1 MSGRNSF
8 KKLTENISSE
18 RRAKIEARKIELREE
33 MALHE
38 LRQAIG
44 TSQETLADSLDVLQ
58 PAIAKMERRSDIR
71 VSSLRR
77 MIEAMG
83 GSLEIKA
90 HFPQGNVTLTN
101 YNNEPPGL

>member
-1 MSGRNSF
+1 MSGRQKFNT
-8 KKLTENISSE
+8 LTKHISPE
-18 RRAKIEARKIELREE
+18 RRAKIEERKIELREE

-44 TSQETLADSLDVLQ
+44 TSQETLADQLAVLQ
-58 PAIAKMERRSDIR
+58 PAIAKMERRADIR
-71 VSSLRR
+71 ISSLRK

-90 HFPQGNVTLTN
+90 HFSHGDVTITN
-101 YNNEPPGL
+101 YADRS

>member
-1 MSGRNSF
+1 MSGRHSF

-18 RRAKIEARKIELREE
+18 RREAIEERKIELREE

-44 TSQETLADSLDVLQ
+44 TSQEILAEQLDVMQ

-71 VSSLRR
+71 ISSLRR

-90 HFPQGNVTLTN
+90 HFPQGDVTLTN
-101 YNNEPPGL
+101 YTENPDR

>member
-1 MSGRNSF
+1 MSGRHAF
-8 KKLTENISSE
+8 DKLTKDISPK
-18 RRAKIEARKIELREE
+18 RRAGIEEKKIQLREE

-44 TSQETLADSLDVLQ
+44 TSQETLAGQLDVLQ
-58 PAIAKMERRSDIR
+58 PAIAKMERRADIR
-71 VSSLRR
+71 ISSLRK

-90 HFPQGNVTLTN
+90 HFSHGDVTITN
-101 YNNEPPGL
+101 YADLP

>member
-1 MSGRNSF
+1 MSGRSSF
-8 KKLTENISSE
+8 KKLTKNISAK
-18 RRAKIEARKIELREE
+18 RRAKIESRKIELREE

-44 TSQETLADSLDVLQ
+44 TSQESLADSLDVLQ
-58 PAIAKMERRSDIR
+58 PAIAKMERRPDIR
-71 VSSLRR
+71 ISSLRR

-90 HFPQGNVTLTN
+90 HFPQGDVTLTN
-101 YNNEPPGL
+101 YNEPGRL

>member
-8 KKLTENISSE
+8 NELTKTISPE
-18 RRAKIEARKIELREE
+18 RRAYIEERKIELREE
-33 MALHE
+33 MELAE

-44 TSQETLADSLDVLQ
+44 MSQEAMARQLEVLQ
-58 PAIAKMERRSDIR
+58 PAIAKLEKRNDIR
-71 VSSLRR
+71 ISSLRK

-90 HFPQGNVTLTN
+90 HFPDGDVSITN
-101 YNNEPPGL
+101 YHGV